1 MGELSKRKTSDLHPN
16 ESGGK
21 KKKKKMFLHITLALD
36 RLHSIAAGF
45 EDRRFFSFLTK
56 GKKKK
61 SHFKMF
67 ESLLVTLT
75 P

>member
-21 KKKKKMFLHITLALD
+21 KKKRMFLHITLALD

-61 SHFKMF
+61 KPFQD
-67 ESLLVTLT
+67 V
-75 P
+75 